1 LAEALFGSLGQL
13 TGGEDEVSSNKS
25 GNLGN
30 GNCINSEE
38 IFRLINQI
46 TEPSKM
52 DKKGFI

>member
-1 LAEALFGSLGQL
+1 M

-38 IFRLINQI
+38 ILRLINQI
-46 TEPSKM
+46 TEPSKL
-52 DKKGFI
+52 DKKGFFKY